1 MDLRV
6 KRAYEPATDDDGWRV
21 LVDPMWPR
29 GLSSARIKIDDWQRD
44 LAPSQELRQWFAH
57 KPERFPEFR
66 RRYLAE
72 LKRRQPLIAQLRKRA
87 LNGRVTLVYA
97 AHDTEHNQAVVL
109 AELVHAAPSGSAA
122 ATTDHSQGE

>member
-1 MDLRV
+1 MDLQV
-6 KRAYEPATDDDGWRV
+6 KRAYEPATADDGWRV
-21 LVDPMWPR
+21 LVDRMWPR
-29 GLSSARIKIDDWQRD
+29 GLSRAGIQIDDWQRD
-44 LAPSQELRQWFAH
+44 LAPSQELRRWFAH

-87 LNGRVTLVYA
+87 RNGRITLVYA

-109 AELVHAAPSGSAA
+109 AELVRAAPSGPAA